1 MSSLLSGDIKL
12 ALEDL
17 EKYDNNLSTENSKIS
32 QLLKFI
38 KYIKNE
44 NYKKALNAVKSK

>member
-17 EKYDNNLSTENSKIS
+17 EKNDNNLSKKILN
-32 QLLKFI
+32 QPAFKI
-38 KYIKNE
+38 
-44 NYKKALNAVKSK
+44 YKIY